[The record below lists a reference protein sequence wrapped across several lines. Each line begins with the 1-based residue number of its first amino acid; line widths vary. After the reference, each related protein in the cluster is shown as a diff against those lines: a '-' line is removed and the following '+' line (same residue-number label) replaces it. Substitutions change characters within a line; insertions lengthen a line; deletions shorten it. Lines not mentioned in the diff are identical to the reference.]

1 MSNHVVIG
9 AGSNIDAR
17 DNIQLAFSRLKER
30 FDVVKISSV
39 IKTAPVGITAQ
50 TDFLNAAVSLRTN
63 LTQSEL
69 VKELK
74 RLENELGR
82 DRSRPKFGPREI
94 DLDVVVWNGE
104 IVDEDYHTREFLQR
118 LVYEVV

>member
-63 LTQSEL
+63 LTRSEL

-118 LVYEVV
+118 LVNEVV